1 MLVSTS
7 MLIFCLIWNENYRA
21 YSAYINSPN
30 CITEPTTAPARAPKL
45 TAEVKAAL
53 EMRRLTYRKVKLL
66 PFSIELIQYRAVLM
80 VKKAHISTTRNSC
93 TGSGESELV

>member
-1 MLVSTS
+1 MQNINKVLDSHVFLLHYNSIMLVSTS

-21 YSAYINSPN
+21 YSVYINSPN

-53 EMRRLTYRKVKLL
+53 EM
-66 PFSIELIQYRAVLM
+66 
-80 VKKAHISTTRNSC
+80 
-93 TGSGESELV
+93 ESKTVAIFN